1 MGGTCARVMSECGAY
16 TTYTSEWRNNIVTV
30 TKHTDTHAYTTKRE
44 RPRHGMEFRRACAE
58 ALDAGAPAEEV
69 LARMRK
75 RYTTPRSLHVQTCL
89 VRQLCAPAPA
99 YAAARDALLAEV
111 QQQQQEEEDHQDLL
125 PRLVRSLA
133 AGRACDPEVRA
144 LLAALPHRLPPN
156 VYALRATRAE
166 VREVKRLSARGAVE
180 KNRTRRRV
188 DGRALLAAARAG
200 IAESKQDP
208 IDLALA
214 LMLLTGRRT
223 CEILNG
229 ASTFAIEGEHALRFG
244 GQAKR
249 RGGGGADYVI
259 PTLAPAARVAEAWHA
274 LRALQGQAVLS
285 NEATSRRYQ
294 GTLSRRVAAAW
305 PQVGCAH
312 GMRGVYA
319 CMALRLFDWG
329 DAADAYVA
337 MGILGHR
344 GLHESLVYTPFHLG
358 DAFADEPRLGSF
370 TPPPLP
376 YGDGEEETEG
386 VAVVPPSGSSSGSS
400 PTPPTFPVP

>member
-1 MGGTCARVMSECGAY
+1 
-16 TTYTSEWRNNIVTV
+16 
-30 TKHTDTHAYTTKRE
+30 
-44 RPRHGMEFRRACAE
+44 MEFRRACAE
-58 ALDAGAPAEEV
+58 ALDAGASADEV

-99 YAAARDALLAEV
+99 YAAARDALLAQARE
-111 QQQQQEEEDHQDLL
+111 QSGDENDDLVA
-125 PRLVRSLA
+125 RLERSLA

-156 VYALRATRAE
+156 VYALRASRTE

-188 DGRALLAAARAG
+188 DGRALLSAARAKL
-200 IAESKQDP
+200 SKPEHDDP

-229 ASTFAIEGEHALRFG
+229 TSTFVVEGEYALRFG

-249 RGGGGADYVI
+249 RGGAHNALPYVI
-259 PTLAPAARVAEAWHA
+259 PTLAPAARVAEAWRA
-274 LRALQGQAVLS
+274 LRALQGHAVLS
-285 NEATSRRYQ
+285 NAATSRRYQ
-294 GTLSRRVAAAW
+294 GTLSRRVAATW

-312 GMRGVYA
+312 GLRGVYA

-358 DAFADEPRLGSF
+358 DAFADEPRLGPF
-370 TPPPLP
+370 TPPCH
-376 YGDGEEETEG
+376 EEEEEG
-386 VAVVPPSGSSSGSS
+386 NA
-400 PTPPTFPVP
+400 PTTSPVP

>member
-1 MGGTCARVMSECGAY
+1 
-16 TTYTSEWRNNIVTV
+16 
-30 TKHTDTHAYTTKRE
+30 
-44 RPRHGMEFRRACAE
+44 MEFRRACAE
-58 ALDAGAPAEEV
+58 ALDAGASADEV

-99 YAAARDALLAEV
+99 YAAARDALLAQARE
-111 QQQQQEEEDHQDLL
+111 QSENDLVA
-125 PRLVRSLA
+125 RLERSLA

-156 VYALRATRAE
+156 VYALRASRAE

-188 DGRALLAAARAG
+188 DGRALLSAARARLS
-200 IAESKQDP
+200 EHDDP

-223 CEILNG
+223 CEVLNG
-229 ASTFAIEGEHALRFG
+229 TSTFAVEGEYALRFG

-249 RGGGGADYVI
+249 RGGAHNALPYVI
-259 PTLAPAARVAEAWHA
+259 PTLAPAARVAEAWHT
-274 LRALQGQAVLS
+274 LRALQGHVALS
-285 NEATSRRYQ
+285 NAATSRRYQ
-294 GTLSRRVAAAW
+294 GTLSRRVAATW

-312 GMRGVYA
+312 GLRGVYA

-376 YGDGEEETEG
+376 HEEEGELTSRETPFASHPTE
-386 VAVVPPSGSSSGSS
+386 
-400 PTPPTFPVP
+400 